1 LIGEIKKAMGGFAVN
16 GGAAHLGSCAF
27 DTRRPRSET
36 EVPAGQKGF
45 RAGFVAVLGLPNVGK
60 STLVNRLVGEKVAI
74 VSRKP
79 QTTRNRIQGILNRPD
94 AQIVFID
101 TPGIHEPDSAL
112 GRLMMQEVKQ
122 ALEGVD
128 ASVLLVD
135 VTRPTLIPSL
145 SGRPERFRRAGAH
158 RLAASKWREIVMALP
173 DPVLLALNKVDLIA
187 KPHLLPLIGAF
198 SQERAFAEIIPISA
212 MTGDGCD
219 VLIRVITK
227 LLPEGRPYFPL
238 DQFTDQPERF
248 LAAEI
253 IREKAMRATREEV
266 PYSIAVF
273 VDQFEE
279 GERLLRISATIQV
292 ERASHRGI
300 LIGRGG
306 SMLKRIGT
314 EARKELERILGV
326 RLFLGLL
333 VKVEPGW
340 RDDPKKVQRLDWRKQ
355 LEEQAENQRE

>member
-1 LIGEIKKAMGGFAVN
+1 MS
-16 GGAAHLGSCAF
+16 GAAAHFGSCAF
-27 DTRRPRSET
+27 HERRPRVEMT
-36 EVPAGQKGF
+36 LQPAEKEF
-45 RAGFVAVLGLPNVGK
+45 KAGFVAVLGLPNVGK

-79 QTTRNRIQGILNRPD
+79 QTTRNRIQGILNRSD

-112 GRLMMQEVKQ
+112 GRLMMEEVKQ

-135 VTRPTLIPSL
+135 ATRATLTPRL
-145 SGRPERFRRAGAH
+145 AGRPERFQERGANHFAAG
-158 RLAASKWREIVMALP
+158 KWREIVMALP
-173 DPVLLALNKVDLIA
+173 DPVILALNKIDLMA
-187 KPHLLPLIGAF
+187 KPHLLPLIDAV
-198 SQERAFAEIIPISA
+198 SKERSFAEIIPISA
-212 MTGDGCD
+212 LTGDGCGLLLRAI
-219 VLIRVITK
+219 VG
-227 LLPEGRPYFPL
+227 LLPKGRPYFPP

-253 IREKAMRATREEV
+253 IREKAIRATREEV
-266 PYSIAVF
+266 PYSIAVL

-279 GERLLRISATIQV
+279 GERLVRISATIQV
-292 ERASHRGI
+292 ERASHKGI

-314 EARKELERILGV
+314 EARTELERILGV
-326 RLFLGLL
+326 RLFLSLL

-340 RDDPKKVQRLDWRKQ
+340 RDDPSKVQRLDWRKQ
-355 LEEQAENQRE
+355 LEEQAESQKE